1 MTEAMSA
8 VNQHVFSHGMQDTR
22 ETLDFWR
29 EQRWAVL
36 RRWLALSLGIAL
48 ALLAATWLVAGL
60 LTPDLTPI
68 HLPGLTAPSE
78 PADLLPIL
86 WRNSLVLALHGTA
99 CVAGFIAGASM
110 PIAAAQ
116 RTGLSRWVHVKA
128 GELAILFV
136 CAVTL
141 FSLGTQALYLGFQ
154 GSTLAAQ
161 LEITRLE
168 LILSVLPHALLEL
181 TALFLPLAAWLI
193 ASRRGEWNQLLAAT
207 FVTVALAIPALLV
220 AATVEV
226 YVWPHVLKAI
236 SPIDPHRITTQFT
249 LGS

>member
-1 MTEAMSA
+1 MIPLMSTA
-8 VNQHVFSHGMQDTR
+8 SQHVFSHGMRDTR
-22 ETLDFWR
+22 ETFEAWNER
-29 EQRWAVL
+29 PGAVL
-36 RRWLALSLGIAL
+36 RGWLALSVAIAL
-48 ALLAATWLVAGL
+48 ALLGAVWVVAGM

-68 HLPGLTAPSE
+68 HMPGLTSSTDPG
-78 PADLLPIL
+78 DLLPIL

-116 RTGLSRWVHVKA
+116 RTGFSRWVHVKA

-154 GSTLAAQ
+154 GSTIAFQ
-161 LEITRLE
+161 LQISHAE
-168 LILSVLPHALLEL
+168 LILSVLPHAIPEL
-181 TALFLPLAAWLI
+181 TALFLPLAAWII

-207 FVTVALAIPALLV
+207 FLTVAMAVPVLLAS
-220 AATVEV
+220 ATIEV
-226 YVWPHVLKAI
+226 YVWPQILEAL
-236 SPIDPHRITTQFT
+236 SPVANSMPT
-249 LGS
+249 

>member
-1 MTEAMSA
+1 MNTANE
-8 VNQHVFSHGMQDTR
+8 HVFSHGMQDTR
-22 ETLDFWR
+22 DALSVWSEGHWK
-29 EQRWAVL
+29 VL
-36 RRWLALSLGIAL
+36 RGWLGLSLAIAL
-48 ALLAATWLVAGL
+48 TLLGAVWVVSGL

-68 HLPGLTAPSE
+68 HLPGLTEPSE

-86 WRNSLVLALHGTA
+86 WRNSLVLALHATA

-116 RTGLSRWVHVKA
+116 RKGFSQWIHVKA

-141 FSLGTQALYLGFQ
+141 FSLSTQAFYLGFQ
-154 GSTLAAQ
+154 GTTISSQ
-161 LEITRLE
+161 LHIPIGL
-168 LILSVLPHALLEL
+168 LLLSVLPHAIPEL

-207 FVTVALAIPALLV
+207 LVTVLIAVPTLIF

-226 YVWPHVLKAI
+226 YVWPHILQAL
-236 SPIDPHRITTQFT
+236 SPVV
-249 LGS
+249 

>member
-1 MTEAMSA
+1 VSTA
-8 VNQHVFSHGMQDTR
+8 NQHVFSHGMRDTR
-22 ETLDFWR
+22 ETIEVWSEHPWR
-29 EQRWAVL
+29 VL
-36 RRWLALSLGIAL
+36 RGWLALSVAIAL
-48 ALLAATWLVAGL
+48 ALLAATWFVAGL

-68 HLPGLTAPSE
+68 HLAGLTSPPE

-86 WRNSLVLALHGTA
+86 WRNSLVLALHGFA

-116 RTGLSRWVHVKA
+116 RTGFSRWVHVKA

-154 GSTLAAQ
+154 GSTLAYQ
-161 LEITRLE
+161 LDISRLE
-168 LILSVLPHALLEL
+168 LILSVLPHAIPEL

-207 FVTVALAIPALLV
+207 FITVALAIPVLV
-220 AATVEV
+220 LTATVEV
-226 YVWPHVLKAI
+226 YVWPQILEAI
-236 SPIDPHRITTQFT
+236 SPIDPHHIHVVEVVTTP
-249 LGS
+249 